1 MLAHVCAKSEKHRA
15 DLGSLCKCFAAC
27 RRDDDRRDGGMQ
39 REEKPMDFDV
49 VSLIVHY
56 AEDVFKRTLARF

>member
-1 MLAHVCAKSEKHRA
+1 MLAHVCANFEKHRA

-49 VSLIVHY
+49 VSFVNIY
-56 AEDVFKRTLARF
+56 AVYVLNRTLSR